1 MAKAHFFKLVRL
13 EGSSYFDLENPSVQL
28 SLGRTIHQPKLDRAQ
43 NCVWVYRSAEAALG
57 VGYEGVNK
65 SSSDLS
71 KSTKTILKCSVWGD
85 CVNGSLERFAFSFLS
100 PVADIGIKSG
110 FVAYK
115 VLRRPSRI
123 PYGEPLKPISPRRV
137 KPRLVQS
144 TIRNRGVNQKSPF
157 EASLVSQLRSRRRL
171 ASSVLRP
178 KPRNLPRLDYRQTL
192 AKMQEENAR
201 LEDEIAEIERRA
213 AELDLED

>member
-1 MAKAHFFKLVRL
+1 MAKANFFKLVRL
-13 EGSSYFDLENPSVQL
+13 EGASYYDLENPSVQL
-28 SLGRTIHQPKLDRAQ
+28 SLGRTIHQPELDRAQ

-57 VGYEGVNK
+57 VDYEGVDK
-65 SSSDLS
+65 RSSQLS
-71 KSTKTILKCSVWGD
+71 KSAKTILKCSVWGE
-85 CVNGSLERFAFSFLS
+85 CVDGPLGRFAFSFIS

-110 FVAYK
+110 FAAYK
-115 VLRRPSRI
+115 VLRKPARV

-144 TIRNRGVNQKSPF
+144 TIRSRGANQKSPLA
-157 EASLVSQLRSRRRL
+157 ASLVSQLRSRRRL

-192 AKMQEENAR
+192 AKMQVENAR